1 MRVVSEIALSF
12 AAVIFGS
19 FHQGKEQEERS
30 PGLHAGAEASAQE
43 PGRAGRQSGRR
54 SISTGWLGAS
64 GEKLS

>member
-1 MRVVSEIALSF
+1 M
-12 AAVIFGS
+12 IFGS

-30 PGLHAGAEASAQE
+30 PGLQAGAEASAQE